1 MPSIKFI
8 FKVNILP
15 SNIISSQIR
24 PAQNLILPVGST
36 SSGTGGKS
44 RRKVEGTIRAK
55 DRSKSKAQKTK
66 TPPTE
71 KEPKKEPTPKPKLNL
86 KELMK
91 QMDEKNR
98 NQVNQNTGL
107 RIKLVPKELGYI
119 YFLPDFLTLIPKYDS
134 YNISYILYKSY
145 YMTQSL
151 FLKKN
156 PNKSPNFDPTKPKVI
171 KLPTLTAEEKEKL
184 LKKSELKV
192 SESKVLLKID
202 GSPKVEKS
210 ESEKEENRENS
221 KKLTE
226 VEEKVKLDPKPV
238 TKPKPTTKVT
248 SSVVPSTTTA
258 PNVATKPVTTAST
271 GSSVTKM
278 AASPKAKP
286 ALKTSQSQVTPM
298 TNAAT
303 SVSQSVSS
311 VQTVLTK
318 LPIQA
323 MKPVQTTVPVQTR
336 LQPVQTKL
344 SVQTKSAQP
353 SGQKVTVQSPVQLP
367 IHPVHLPVSTKTQ
380 PKTVQLT
387 TQPGL
392 TVSLASP
399 LVSTPSPVK
408 IPQMAKISIQ
418 APSVAK
424 TVTKTVTTAS
434 PTVVTSQSGVT
445 NGTRQHVT
453 HHVTQATKPRPIA
466 AAKTQSQQILPVV
479 TSPVTATTHVVNHH
493 VAPPTPL
500 IIKNKVKPQV
510 HLSQN
515 VQTVNHRADSLP
527 LNEQKPTERKKSVA
541 EIVAESPSIVTMTP
555 PPTPKTPPTH
565 SSSMTS
571 PSRTTKPDTTK
582 FITPQSPVK
591 VPIQPVKTGSNQF
604 GPKIK
609 RTPTPPCSP
618 GGQKTIEPKRTISKT
633 TNHVTNTIRSVR
645 KYKSSA
651 LKYFCLVN
659 IYGFLHKK

>member
-1 MPSIKFI
+1 
-8 FKVNILP
+8 
-15 SNIISSQIR
+15 
-24 PAQNLILPVGST
+24 
-36 SSGTGGKS
+36 
-44 RRKVEGTIRAK
+44 
-55 DRSKSKAQKTK
+55 
-66 TPPTE
+66 
-71 KEPKKEPTPKPKLNL
+71 
-86 KELMK
+86 
-91 QMDEKNR
+91 
-98 NQVNQNTGL
+98 
-107 RIKLVPKELGYI
+107 
-119 YFLPDFLTLIPKYDS
+119 
-134 YNISYILYKSY
+134 
-145 YMTQSL
+145 MTQHL

-192 SESKVLLKID
+192 SESSSKVLLKID
-202 GSPKVEKS
+202 GSPKIELREKKKS

-221 KKLTE
+221 KKVTE

-248 SSVVPSTTTA
+248 ASSVPSTSTVT
-258 PNVATKPVTTAST
+258 NVVTKPVATAST
-271 GSSVTKM
+271 TSNVTKM
-278 AASPKAKP
+278 TTSPKAKP

-298 TNAAT
+298 TNAVT
-303 SVSQSVSS
+303 SVSQSVPS

-323 MKPVQTTVPVQTR
+323 MKPVQTAVPVQTR
-336 LQPVQTKL
+336 LQPVQTKM
-344 SVQTKSAQP
+344 SVQAKSAQP
-353 SGQKVTVQSPVQLP
+353 GAQKVTVQSPVQLP

-380 PKTVQLT
+380 AKTVQLT

-399 LVSTPSPVK
+399 LVSSPVK
-408 IPQMAKISIQ
+408 IPQMAKFSIQ

-445 NGTRQHVT
+445 NGTRQVT
-453 HHVTQATKPRPIA
+453 HHVAQSKPRPIA

-479 TSPVTATTHVVNHH
+479 TSPVTATHVVNQH

-645 KYKSSA
+645 KYKGSA
-651 LKYFCLVN
+651 RSIFVS
-659 IYGFLHKK
+659 

>member
-1 MPSIKFI
+1 M
-8 FKVNILP
+8 
-15 SNIISSQIR
+15 
-24 PAQNLILPVGST
+24 
-36 SSGTGGKS
+36 
-44 RRKVEGTIRAK
+44 
-55 DRSKSKAQKTK
+55 
-66 TPPTE
+66 
-71 KEPKKEPTPKPKLNL
+71 
-86 KELMK
+86 
-91 QMDEKNR
+91 
-98 NQVNQNTGL
+98 
-107 RIKLVPKELGYI
+107 
-119 YFLPDFLTLIPKYDS
+119 
-134 YNISYILYKSY
+134 
-145 YMTQSL
+145 
-151 FLKKN
+151 
-156 PNKSPNFDPTKPKVI
+156 I

-192 SESKVLLKID
+192 SESSSKVLLKID
-202 GSPKVEKS
+202 GSPKIELREKKKS

-221 KKLTE
+221 KKVAE
-226 VEEKVKLDPKPV
+226 VEEKVKIDPKPV

-248 SSVVPSTTTA
+248 ASSVPSTSTA
-258 PNVATKPVTTAST
+258 TNVVTKPVTTAST
-271 GSSVTKM
+271 TSSVTKM

-298 TNAAT
+298 TNAVT
-303 SVSQSVSS
+303 SVSQSVPS

-323 MKPVQTTVPVQTR
+323 MKPVQTR
-336 LQPVQTKL
+336 LQPVQTKM
-344 SVQTKSAQP
+344 SVQTKPAQP
-353 SGQKVTVQSPVQLP
+353 GAQKVTVQSPVQLP

-380 PKTVQLT
+380 AKTVQLT

-445 NGTRQHVT
+445 NGTRQVT
-453 HHVTQATKPRPIA
+453 HHVAQSKPRPIA

-479 TSPVTATTHVVNHH
+479 TSPVTATHVVNQH

-645 KYKSSA
+645 KYNGSA
-651 LKYFCLVN
+651 RSIF
-659 IYGFLHKK
+659 FS

>member
-1 MPSIKFI
+1 MDTQIRDERTRVRTFFGPSLPNNSPTLSDLNEKVGLI
-8 FKVNILP
+8 FK
-15 SNIISSQIR
+15 
-24 PAQNLILPVGST
+24 
-36 SSGTGGKS
+36 
-44 RRKVEGTIRAK
+44 
-55 DRSKSKAQKTK
+55 DR
-66 TPPTE
+66 
-71 KEPKKEPTPKPKLNL
+71 KLNSS
-86 KELMK
+86 EP
-91 QMDEKNR
+91 EFIYNR
-98 NQVNQNTGL
+98 
-107 RIKLVPKELGYI
+107 I
-119 YFLPDFLTLIPKYDS
+119 FIP
-134 YNISYILYKSY
+134 
-145 YMTQSL
+145 
-151 FLKKN
+151 KKN

-192 SESKVLLKID
+192 SESSSKVLLKID
-202 GSPKVEKS
+202 DSTKIREKKKS
-210 ESEKEENRENS
+210 ESEKEDILENS
-221 KKLTE
+221 KKVTE
-226 VEEKVKLDPKPV
+226 VSAEKVKLDPKPV
-238 TKPKPTTKVT
+238 TKPKPTTNMT
-248 SSVVPSTTTA
+248 SPTTPSTSTA
-258 PNVATKPVTTAST
+258 TNVVTKPVATAST
-271 GSSVTKM
+271 TSNVTKM

-286 ALKTSQSQVTPM
+286 SLKTSQSQVTPV
-298 TNAAT
+298 TNVVT
-303 SVSQSVSS
+303 PVSQSVPT

-323 MKPVQTTVPVQTR
+323 MKPVQTAVPVQTR

-344 SVQTKSAQP
+344 SVQTKPVQP
-353 SGQKVTVQSPVQLP
+353 GPQKVTLQSPVQLP
-367 IHPVHLPVSTKTQ
+367 IHPVNLPVSTKTQ

-387 TQPGL
+387 AQPGL

-399 LVSTPSPVK
+399 LVSTASPVK

-424 TVTKTVTTAS
+424 TVTKTVTSAA
-434 PTVVTSQSGVT
+434 PTVVSSQSGVT
-445 NGTRQHVT
+445 NGTRQVT
-453 HHVTQATKPRPIA
+453 HHVTQSKPRPIA

-479 TSPVTATTHVVNHH
+479 TSPVTATHVVNHH

-515 VQTVNHRADSLP
+515 VQNHRADPLP

-571 PSRTTKPDTTK
+571 PSQTTKPDTTK

-618 GGQKTIEPKRTISKT
+618 GGPKTIEPKRTISKT

-645 KYKSSA
+645 KYKSRARIIFSRGYLWFVA
-651 LKYFCLVN
+651 QKVFSN
-659 IYGFLHKK
+659 Q

>member
-1 MPSIKFI
+1 M
-8 FKVNILP
+8 
-15 SNIISSQIR
+15 
-24 PAQNLILPVGST
+24 
-36 SSGTGGKS
+36 
-44 RRKVEGTIRAK
+44 
-55 DRSKSKAQKTK
+55 
-66 TPPTE
+66 
-71 KEPKKEPTPKPKLNL
+71 
-86 KELMK
+86 
-91 QMDEKNR
+91 
-98 NQVNQNTGL
+98 
-107 RIKLVPKELGYI
+107 
-119 YFLPDFLTLIPKYDS
+119 
-134 YNISYILYKSY
+134 
-145 YMTQSL
+145 
-151 FLKKN
+151 
-156 PNKSPNFDPTKPKVI
+156 I

-184 LKKSELKV
+184 LKKSELKST
-192 SESKVLLKID
+192 SESTSSKVLLKID
-202 GSPKVEKS
+202 GSPKIEVQEKKKS
-210 ESEKEENRENS
+210 ESEKIEENRENS
-221 KKLTE
+221 KNLGDTK

-238 TKPKPTTKVT
+238 TKPVTTKVT
-248 SSVVPSTTTA
+248 SPSTPSTSTA
-258 PNVATKPVTTAST
+258 TNVVRKASVTSAST
-271 GSSVTKM
+271 TSSVTKM

-286 ALKTSQSQVTPM
+286 SLKTSKVTSQVTPV
-298 TNAAT
+298 TNAVT
-303 SVSQSVSS
+303 SVSQSVPT

-323 MKPVQTTVPVQTR
+323 MKPVPVQTR

-344 SVQTKSAQP
+344 SLQTKPVQP
-353 SGQKVTVQSPVQLP
+353 GPPKVAVQSPVQLP
-367 IHPVHLPVSTKTQ
+367 INPVHLPVSTKA
-380 PKTVQLT
+380 KTVQLT
-387 TQPGL
+387 TPPGM

-399 LVSTPSPVK
+399 LVSTSSSPVK

-424 TVTKTVTTAS
+424 TVTKTVTTAT

-445 NGTRQHVT
+445 NGTRQTAHQP
-453 HHVTQATKPRPIA
+453 TQSKPRPIA

-479 TSPVTATTHVVNHH
+479 TSPVTPTHVVNHH
-493 VAPPTPL
+493 IAPPTPL

-515 VQTVNHRADSLP
+515 VQNHNRADPLP

-565 SSSMTS
+565 SSNSMTS
-571 PSRTTKPDTTK
+571 PSQTTNSHQAVRGSLPDTTK

-645 KYKSSA
+645 K
-651 LKYFCLVN
+651 
-659 IYGFLHKK
+659 I

>member
-1 MPSIKFI
+1 M
-8 FKVNILP
+8 
-15 SNIISSQIR
+15 
-24 PAQNLILPVGST
+24 
-36 SSGTGGKS
+36 
-44 RRKVEGTIRAK
+44 
-55 DRSKSKAQKTK
+55 
-66 TPPTE
+66 
-71 KEPKKEPTPKPKLNL
+71 
-86 KELMK
+86 
-91 QMDEKNR
+91 
-98 NQVNQNTGL
+98 
-107 RIKLVPKELGYI
+107 
-119 YFLPDFLTLIPKYDS
+119 
-134 YNISYILYKSY
+134 
-145 YMTQSL
+145 
-151 FLKKN
+151 
-156 PNKSPNFDPTKPKVI
+156 I

-192 SESKVLLKID
+192 SESSSKVLLKID
-202 GSPKVEKS
+202 DSTKIREKKKS
-210 ESEKEENRENS
+210 ESEKEDILENS
-221 KKLTE
+221 KKVTE

-248 SSVVPSTTTA
+248 SPTTLSTSTATNVV
-258 PNVATKPVTTAST
+258 TKPVATAST
-271 GSSVTKM
+271 TSNVTKM
-278 AASPKAKP
+278 TASPKAKP
-286 ALKTSQSQVTPM
+286 SLKTSQSQVTPV
-298 TNAAT
+298 TNVVT
-303 SVSQSVSS
+303 PVSQSVPT

-323 MKPVQTTVPVQTR
+323 MKPVQTAVPVQTR
-336 LQPVQTKL
+336 LQPVQKKL
-344 SVQTKSAQP
+344 SVQTKPVQP
-353 SGQKVTVQSPVQLP
+353 GPQKVTVQSPVQLP

-399 LVSTPSPVK
+399 VK
-408 IPQMAKISIQ
+408 IPHMAKISIQ

-424 TVTKTVTTAS
+424 TVTKTVTSAA

-445 NGTRQHVT
+445 NGTRQVT
-453 HHVTQATKPRPIA
+453 HHVTQSKPRPIA

-479 TSPVTATTHVVNHH
+479 TSPVTATHVVNHH

-515 VQTVNHRADSLP
+515 VQNHRADPLP

-571 PSRTTKPDTTK
+571 PSQTTKPDTTK

-618 GGQKTIEPKRTISKT
+618 GGPKTIEPKRTISKT

-645 KYKSSA
+645 KCKSRARIIFSRGYLWFVA
-651 LKYFCLVN
+651 QVFSN
-659 IYGFLHKK
+659 Q